1 MAKVHIGKRIKEVV
15 DKSPI
20 TVTDFAASINR
31 SRAIA
36 YKIFKRETI
45 DLGLLQKIG
54 SVLNHDFF
62 SYYSNEL
69 PMVKEE
75 KSGYGKKAE
84 LEEFKTLKKQFT
96 ELEKKYELLE
106 KVNRLMEEKINSFKK
121 KKSKK

>member
-31 SRAIA
+31 SRDIA

-45 DLGLLQKIG
+45 DLGLLQKI
-54 SVLNHDFF
+54 STVLNHDFF
-62 SYYSNEL
+62 SYYSEL

-84 LEEFKTLKKQFT
+84 LDELKAIKKQLA

-106 KVNRLMEEKINSFKK
+106 KVNKLTEEKLASLKRKAKK
-121 KKSKK
+121 